1 MQRILLL
8 CLTVLFF
15 ALSACGSFQT
25 VKDSWKYTQKQYRS
39 YLNTPAE
46 IDLEDKGSCELY
58 ELALSEAVID
68 VDEELQKLIRAM
80 ENSDHNPDQVW
91 VVNIM
96 RHVPWLSGVA
106 LVDNTGTVVAQYP
119 EYFSKPFDASP
130 LVEPDPKQ
138 RLGALRAYVHMT
150 EAGPEVYVGN
160 PVYGGQELRGI
171 IVAYFDP
178 RVLVM
183 ASSDPGSFMMASPA
197 GVLWPGRY
205 GAGGVVGSTD
215 WENLLRRESCGVIGS
230 KEGEFF
236 WTTRYVGNLP
246 LIYALPTSAGRE
258 TMLPGEDPAPP
269 VSSRRASSASSG
281 AAAAP
286 EGEASGDAG
295 VESSPLTDAQP
306 AQDGSGGDAP
316 VGTPAGTPVAAPA
329 PAQDQPAGTPAA
341 VPAPGQASG
350 QSSGRLSGQTQPAQQ
365 GAGTSPAT
373 PSEES
378 QLAWPER
385 APDFTAPIQAPKAE
399 EAAASDAAQP
409 APAENEK
416 AAQTPGNSPDAQPP
430 ADGGAPLE

>member
-8 CLTVLFF
+8 FLIVF
-15 ALSACGSFQT
+15 AFAMSACGSFQT
-25 VKDSWKYTQKQYRS
+25 VKDSWKYTQKQYRT

-46 IDLEDKGSCELY
+46 LDLDDKGSCELY

-91 VVNIM
+91 VINIM

-106 LVDNTGTVVAQYP
+106 LVDNSGAVVAQYP

-138 RLGALRAYVHMT
+138 RLGALRAYVQMS

-178 RVLVM
+178 RVLVTV
-183 ASSDPGSFMMASPA
+183 SSDPGSFMLASPS

-205 GAGGVVGSTD
+205 GSGAVVASID
-215 WENLLRRESCGVIGS
+215 WEQVLRRESCGVIGS
-230 KEGEFF
+230 KESEFF

-246 LIYALPTSAGRE
+246 LVYAMPTSAGQER
-258 TMLPGEDPAPP
+258 MLPGEASGASPAP
-269 VSSRRASSASSG
+269 SSAPASEEAAVQSAPLVDGEG
-281 AAAAP
+281 APA
-286 EGEASGDAG
+286 GD
-295 VESSPLTDAQP
+295 VQ
-306 AQDGSGGDAP
+306 GGDAP
-316 VGTPAGTPVAAPA
+316 AGDVQSGPAEPVQTQPAAAPA
-329 PAQDQPAGTPAA
+329 PAQERQASPAA
-341 VPAPGQASG
+341 S
-350 QSSGRLSGQTQPAQQ
+350 PAQ
-365 GAGTSPAT
+365 APAQ
-373 PSEES
+373 PSGES

-385 APDFTAPIQAPKAE
+385 APDFTATVQASKPE
-399 EAAASDAAQP
+399 ESASGQAQP
-409 APAENEK
+409 APAEDGGQD
-416 AAQTPGNSPDAQPP
+416 AATPDAQPP
-430 ADGGAPLE
+430 AEPSPADRGGQAQE